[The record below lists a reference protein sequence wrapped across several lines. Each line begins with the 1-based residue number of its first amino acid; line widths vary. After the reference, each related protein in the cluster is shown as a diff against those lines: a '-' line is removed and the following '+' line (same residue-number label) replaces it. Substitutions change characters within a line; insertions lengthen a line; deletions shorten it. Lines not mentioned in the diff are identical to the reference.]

1 MLAGVLRQPGQK
13 VVPVI
18 GPQLFVPVGLYVR
31 VGEDSNI
38 GSQAEHAFH
47 HGGIGVEVDDL
58 ATDQLKLAFDLG
70 SFRCP
75 KTGQLIE
82 DSPREGFFA
91 NSAAIF

>member
-1 MLAGVLRQPGQK
+1 MHSTTAGSVWRLMT
-13 VVPVI
+13 
-18 GPQLFVPVGLYVR
+18 
-31 VGEDSNI
+31 
-38 GSQAEHAFH
+38 
-47 HGGIGVEVDDL
+47 L